1 MAEFS
6 EDTLRRFRDFRRAKT
21 SAALSRVGQVVG
33 GGAETLRTGRS
44 AAQTFA
50 ERDPELER
58 LRTRQRFLETQ
69 KARMGII
76 GDLEARERF
85 ELTQEQDR
93 AKTQLQA
100 SLREAEMILNQEAR
114 NADRIQQASY
124 QRESLRLQ
132 KLRQQGQEL
141 DDLRTDFE
149 EIKPATQKVFDDL
162 FGRGQTRRQSVA
174 QIKATQGEQLLTEA
188 SRALSQQIEA
198 TGLEEEVARVQDQ
211 IRQGVNLDSALD
223 TVADEDI
230 KKALKRQ
237 IDSVAR
243 NLQIQSTAS
252 PTSQLSS
259 EDLESKLNSI
269 ADADQLSIPQRAL
282 AIQTALE
289 QSGLDEASRND
300 ALLNAPRALD
310 MISEAKED
318 FDNLGKAD
326 EAYMKEVKRDVRVG
340 GGSVRANDALGNV
353 AKAAQNL
360 SEVGRAPRYEVGQ
373 AIRETIP
380 EAREGV
386 GVTRDMDE
394 PQADLSRGDM
404 FGTGVSPAPTAS
416 ERMLQTLDLI
426 ERYPDQPA
434 LQYTR
439 DTIMNSP
446 EFAEFRKHYG
456 YDQPGQ
462 EKLAFREMNR
472 MARQQQ
478 AQARK
483 DFRARR
489 NLNIQQGLGGYQR
502 KPEQML
508 PKTPERKQ
516 QQSTSAEI
524 VQGTDSRI
532 AEEG

>member
-6 EDTLRRFRDFRRAKT
+6 EDTLRRFRDFRRTKT
-21 SAALSRVGQVVG
+21 SAALSRIGQVVG
-33 GGAETLRTGRS
+33 GGAETMRTGRS

-100 SLREAEMILNQEAR
+100 SLREAEMILSQEAR
-114 NADRIQQASY
+114 NADRAQQASY

-149 EIKPATQKVFDDL
+149 EIKPATKAVLDGVFGA
-162 FGRGQTRRQSVA
+162 GRTRRATATDIKTYNRQEVFKRAVEAEETRYAGDPAGFARFDEQIQEARAAIVSGAPINTALGGITDESVKSA
-174 QIKATQGEQLLTEA
+174 IKNQIDLQANMMRDEAPASEISQMDEDEFKAKLERIASAEQLSEA
-188 SRALSQQIEA
+188 QRGLAIRKAQEDYGQAVSLDDESRAGA
-198 TGLEEEVARVQDQ
+198 V
-211 IRQGVNLDSALD
+211 
-223 TVADEDI
+223 
-230 KKALKRQ
+230 
-237 IDSVAR
+237 
-243 NLQIQSTAS
+243 
-252 PTSQLSS
+252 
-259 EDLESKLNSI
+259 LN
-269 ADADQLSIPQRAL
+269 Q
-282 AIQTALE
+282 
-289 QSGLDEASRND
+289 
-300 ALLNAPRALD
+300 
-310 MISEAKED
+310 AKED
-318 FDNLGKAD
+318 FGDLVKAD
-326 EAYMKEVKRDVRVG
+326 EAYMEEVKKDVRVG
-340 GGSVRANDALGNV
+340 GGSVRANDALVNV
-353 AKAAQNL
+353 AKDAQNL

-386 GVTRDMDE
+386 EVTRDMGE
-394 PQADLSRGDM
+394 PPADLSRGDM
-404 FGTGVSPAPTAS
+404 YGTGVAPAPTAS

-426 ERYPDQPA
+426 EQYPDQPA

-439 DTIMNSP
+439 DTIMGSP

-478 AQARK
+478 KQARK

-516 QQSTSAEI
+516 QQRASAEI